1 MFQLNS
7 FVNQIKNIGRQMAE
21 KINEPFDE
29 ERIYIQLTDK
39 DEASIVY
46 HGYVRNTEVVIRKTS
61 SGFNWRYKKDE

>member
-7 FVNQIKNIGRQMAE
+7 FVNEIKNIGRQMAE

-29 ERIYIQLTDK
+29 ECIYIQLTDK

-46 HGYVRNTEVVIRKTS
+46 YGYVRNTEVVIRKTS

>member
-7 FVNQIKNIGRQMAE
+7 FVNEIKNIGRQMAE

-46 HGYVRNTEVVIRKTS
+46 YGYVRNTEVVIRKTS
-61 SGFNWRYKKDE
+61 FGFNWRYKKDE

>member
-1 MFQLNS
+1 MFHLNS
-7 FVNQIKNIGRQMAE
+7 FVNEIKNIGRQMAE

-46 HGYVRNTEVVIRKTS
+46 YG
-61 SGFNWRYKKDE
+61 

>member
-1 MFQLNS
+1 MFHLNS
-7 FVNQIKNIGRQMAE
+7 FVNEIKNIGRQMAE

-46 HGYVRNTEVVIRKTS
+46 YGYVRNTEVVITKTS

>member
-1 MFQLNS
+1 MFHLNS
-7 FVNQIKNIGRQMAE
+7 FVNEIKDIGRQMAE

-46 HGYVRNTEVVIRKTS
+46 YGYVRNTEVVIRKTS
-61 SGFNWRYKKDE
+61 FGFNWRYKNDE

>member
-7 FVNQIKNIGRQMAE
+7 FVNEIKNIGRQMAE

-46 HGYVRNTEVVIRKTS
+46 YGYVRNTEVVIRKTS

>member
-7 FVNQIKNIGRQMAE
+7 FVNEIKDIGRQMAE

-46 HGYVRNTEVVIRKTS
+46 YGYVRNTEVVIRKTS
-61 SGFNWRYKKDE
+61 FGFNWRYKKDE